1 MNSER
6 AREAAEYRAKGSQEK
21 QTIQAKADRDVVVL
35 VGEAQQKAD
44 TDRGEGDA
52 LRNKVFAD
60 AYGKDPRLLRLLPF
74 DERLRHR
81 LREPRHA
88 ARGQPGQ
95 RLLPLLQV
103 AERHH
108 AGAGGEV
115 GRRREPGV
123 GAMNPRE
130 AAMTSSIEAGPGG
143 GGRSLS

>member
-60 AYGKDPRLLRLLPF
+60 AYGKDPDFFAFYRSMSAYDTAFASRDTRLVVSPVSDFFRFFKSPNGASPS
-74 DERLRHR
+74 DAAPSPSSSAKPQQASAKTP
-81 LREPRHA
+81 EP
-88 ARGQPGQ
+88 QPKA
-95 RLLPLLQV
+95 PE
-103 AERHH
+103 A
-108 AGAGGEV
+108 AGA
-115 GRRREPGV
+115 
-123 GAMNPRE
+123 
-130 AAMTSSIEAGPGG
+130 AAPP
-143 GGRSLS
+143 